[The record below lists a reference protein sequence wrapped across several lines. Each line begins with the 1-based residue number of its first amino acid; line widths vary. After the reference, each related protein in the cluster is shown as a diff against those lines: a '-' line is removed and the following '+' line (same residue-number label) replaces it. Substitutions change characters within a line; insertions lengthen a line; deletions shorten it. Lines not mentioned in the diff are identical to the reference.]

1 MNKEKVYHVEFM
13 EYTNAVKDTVAK
25 YTDVP
30 NSTIPHAEYLNVGVE
45 PFLVKESDIQKY
57 KDFGK
62 GYKVL
67 MFVGYIEV

>member
-30 NSTIPHAEYLNVGVE
+30 NSTIPHVEYLDVGVE
-45 PFLVKESDIQKY
+45 PFLIKESDIEKY
-57 KDFGK
+57 KEFGK
-62 GYKVL
+62 GYKSL
-67 MFVGYIEV
+67 IFVGYIEV